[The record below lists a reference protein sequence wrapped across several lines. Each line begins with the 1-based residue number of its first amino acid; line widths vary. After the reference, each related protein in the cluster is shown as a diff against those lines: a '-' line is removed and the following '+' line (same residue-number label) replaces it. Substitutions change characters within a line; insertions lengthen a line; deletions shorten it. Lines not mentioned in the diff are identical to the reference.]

1 MSLLTFFFFFFFLM
15 IRRPPRSTPLSLHD
29 ALPIS
34 VRAGVRG
41 FVLKTQAGEDLAQAI
56 EQVARGG
63 VYVGAGV
70 SQGGVGG
77 LRAGAPAGRGRPAPP
92 GRPGGPRGAEGKAT
106 EQGAAPPAVTPK
118 NPAVH

>member
-56 EQVARGG
+56 EQGARGG
-63 VYVGAGV
+63 FYVGAGV
-70 SQGGVGG
+70 AQAVVEGC
-77 LRAGAPAGRGRPAPP
+77 RAAAAAGRGRLASP
-92 GRPGGPRGAEGKAT
+92 GRPGGQLVARGKSAEQVAGRL
-106 EQGAAPPAVTPK
+106 AVTPK
-118 NPAVH
+118 DAA